1 MNYDE
6 ILHNFFVH
14 PLSHP
19 LCSLRWAKLLPFFRT
34 IVFFSLVLLP
44 WRTGNTAVDEPVGTI
59 YFYNPESNIDNYASL
74 KTKFDLYL
82 KKTGPYQ
89 FQPFSDRNT
98 FENKT
103 RGQHNCIFILS
114 SWYYKELKSFTSLKP
129 VFIGTLDGN
138 SVQKK
143 ALIAK
148 KPINSL
154 KMLKNNTIASSG
166 SKEYTLKFLQSV
178 LTENDKYIAESVQIL
193 NVPKDIDALISVGFG
208 LVQAALTT
216 EYSIEMLANI
226 NNGLYKN
233 LSVLA
238 VTEESLLPVVAA
250 PSEYGKGTEKL
261 LEIIKDMGKTP
272 EGKSNLQMFGI
283 DDWKILDESEWKLLR

>member
-1 MNYDE
+1 MINLTHLQ
-6 ILHNFFVH
+6 II
-14 PLSHP
+14 
-19 LCSLRWAKLLPFFRT
+19 FFRRIAFLIPVKISFSCA
-34 IVFFSLVLLP
+34 IVFFFIILQP
-44 WRTGNTAVDEPVGTI
+44 YHAGTTAFGESKCTI

-82 KKTGPYQ
+82 KKIGPYQ
-89 FQPFSDRNT
+89 FQPFSDRKT

-114 SWYYKELKSFTSLKP
+114 SWYYKELRNFTSLKP
-129 VFIGTLDGN
+129 VLIGTLDGN
-138 SVQKK
+138 SIQKK
-143 ALIAK
+143 VLIAK
-148 KPINSL
+148 KNIDSL
-154 KMLKNNTIASSG
+154 SMLKGSSVASSG
-166 SKEYTLKFLQSV
+166 SKEYTVKFLQSM
-178 LTENDKYIAESVQIL
+178 LTGNDKNIPETLQIL

-216 EYSIEMLANI
+216 EYSIEMLADI

-238 VTEESLLPVVAA
+238 VNEKSLLPVVAI
-250 PSEYGKGTEKL
+250 PTEYGKGTTEL
-261 LEIIKDMGKTP
+261 LEIIKTMGEMP

-283 DDWKILDESEWKLLR
+283 DGWKMLDESDWELLR